1 MGMPEIIISFTEKAS
16 TAKARSARGIACIVL
31 KDASVNGVY
40 TYKKSQKVTQ
50 SYSDDNKAIIEDC
63 RLLGVNTLVVCAIP
77 STAGTTAD
85 ALTLLAKISMN
96 YLAFGY
102 DVTADEE
109 IIKTFVKARREDN
122 RKLSVVTAN
131 FPADYE
137 GIINFTGEE
146 IKVNSVAMTTQR
158 FTIRVACILA
168 STPQTQSA
176 TYHVLTDVTS
186 VKDKT
191 DENTAVE
198 NGELFIT
205 FDGEKY
211 KLSRAVNSLKTLT
224 LGKKAIQKKIKIT
237 EGMDL
242 VSGDI
247 YSVFRDNY
255 IGKVI
260 NDYADKL
267 LFVGECNEYLRN
279 LGKEG
284 VLNKDADNYVELDVE
299 ATRGYLEEVLK
310 IDTTDMTD
318 EEILKSDTDSKLF
331 LTGSITLQDAME
343 DLSLNLFF

>member
-31 KDASVNGVY
+31 KDATVSGVY
-40 TYKKSQKVTQ
+40 TYKRFKQVTQ
-50 SYSDDNKAIIEDC
+50 NYSTENKGILEDC
-63 RLLGVNTLVVCAIP
+63 FLLGVNTLVVCAIP
-77 STAGTTAD
+77 TAGLTTD
-85 ALTLLAKISMN
+85 ALTLLAKVNMN

-109 IIKTFVKARREDN
+109 AIKTFVKDRREDN

-131 FPADYE
+131 FSADYE
-137 GIINFTGEE
+137 GVINFTAED

-158 FTIRVACILA
+158 FTVRVACILA

-176 TYHVLTDVTS
+176 TYHVLTDVTG

-191 DENTAVE
+191 DENTCVD

-224 LGKKAIQKKIKIT
+224 LGKKECMKKIKII

-247 YSVFRDNY
+247 FTAFRDDY
-255 IGKVI
+255 IGKVV
-260 NDYADKL
+260 NDFTNKM
-267 LFVGECNEYLRN
+267 LFVAEVNEYLRR
-279 LGKEG
+279 LGNEG
-284 VLNKDADNYVELDVE
+284 VLNKDANNYVELDVE
-299 ATRGYLEEVLK
+299 ATRDYLETVSK

-318 EEILKSDTDSKLF
+318 EQILKSDTGSKLF
-331 LTGSITLQDAME
+331 LTGQIQLQDALE
-343 DLSLNLFF
+343 DLELQLFY